1 MPGCSSRC
9 LLCTVVMMLA
19 CTSAAEARH
28 WRYYG
33 YHWYGHT
40 WSDSHRVNDESRGDV
55 GTRGADNKT
64 DLSNQVG
71 DFESAIERMIRACD
85 QQVSELKKMPLDDV
99 TQTVKPT
106 ESQNKALEQI
116 QSGAFSRFEGELTDV
131 QKARLGS
138 VVNVSTEVTS
148 AVH

>member
-19 CTSAAEARH
+19 CTSAAEARY
-28 WRYYG
+28 WRYYI

-40 WSDSHRVNDESRGDV
+40 WSNSHRGNDESRGDE
-55 GTRGADNKT
+55 GARGAGTKT

-71 DFESAIERMIRACD
+71 DFGSAIERMIRACD
-85 QQVSELKKMPLDDV
+85 QQVVELKKMPLDAV

-106 ESQNKALEQI
+106 ESQGKALEQI
-116 QSGAFSRFEGELTDV
+116 
-131 QKARLGS
+131 
-138 VVNVSTEVTS
+138 
-148 AVH
+148 